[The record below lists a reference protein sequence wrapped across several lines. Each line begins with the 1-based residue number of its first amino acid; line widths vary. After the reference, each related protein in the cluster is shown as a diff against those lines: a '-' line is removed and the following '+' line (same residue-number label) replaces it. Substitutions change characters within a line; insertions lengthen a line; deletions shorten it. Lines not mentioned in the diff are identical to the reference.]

1 MVRSRIYT
9 GEVTHVRNHPAT
21 HVLKYPLYFYAFDLD
36 ELPDLSRNIS
46 FFSYN
51 GFNIASLRDRDYL
64 TGGGSI
70 KQKILSLLKSRGVDK
85 GVERIELLTQARYFG
100 YVFNPVSFYFCFG
113 KKEKVLC
120 VVAEVHNTFGESHVY
135 LLSKPEKTEKG
146 FIEYRHNKEFH
157 VSPFNNL
164 DGHYSFHFSEPGET
178 IDIRILLHREGRKI
192 LTARLTGKS
201 APLTPGNLG
210 AVIRRFP
217 FTTFL
222 TVSRIYREA
231 FKLFFFRK
239 LGYHPKPEPGSEMT
253 IGRLPATFS
262 QKLARRIVEKSFS
275 KIADGFLSVT
285 FPDGSTGS
293 FGDTGAG
300 DTADITVNGYSFF
313 SKVLLNGE
321 IGFGESFMEHG
332 WDSTDPVRLIR
343 FFIRHLGMDEENHV
357 AVKAAGLLLNRLLNR
372 KKRNTLTGSRRNIG
386 EHYDL
391 GNDFFSAFLDKRLVY
406 SCGIFKK
413 KNDTLEQA
421 QLNKIHAIIEKAG
434 IKKGDRVLEIGSGW
448 GGFAVEA
455 AKRTGC
461 HVTTITLS
469 KEQHDYVREL
479 IKKERLESKVNVA
492 LTDYRHVNGTFDKIV
507 SIEMLEAVGH
517 ENYPSYFASL
527 ERLLKPHGSAVI
539 QVITTMDHHYKNYL
553 RRIDWIQKHIFPGGH
568 LPSVTALSESM
579 AAHSRLY
586 IDALENIGPHY
597 GQTLHEWRKRFTA
610 SRERLISLGYDG
622 AFQRKWLYYFYV
634 CESGFDS
641 RIIND
646 VILTLSRPGNS
657 KLSR

>member
-1 MVRSRIYT
+1 M
-9 GEVTHVRNHPAT
+9 HVRNHPAT
-21 HVLKYPLYFYAFDLD
+21 HVLKYPLYFYSFDLD
-36 ELPDLSRNIS
+36 ELPALHRDLR

-64 TGGGSI
+64 TGEGPI
-70 KQKILSLLKSRGVDK
+70 KQKIFSLLKSRGADK
-85 GVERIELLTQARYFG
+85 GVTRILLVTQARYFG

-113 KKEKVLC
+113 NKEKVLC
-120 VVAEVHNTFGESHVY
+120 VVTEVHNTFGESHVY
-135 LLSKPEKTEKG
+135 LLLKPEKTEKG

-164 DGHYSFHFSEPGET
+164 DGHYSFLFSEPGET
-178 IDIRILLHREGRKI
+178 IDIRIVLHREGRKI
-192 LTARLTGKS
+192 LTARLTGEP
-201 APLTPGNLG
+201 APLTAGSLG

-217 FTTFL
+217 LTTLL

-239 LGYHPKPEPGSEMT
+239 LGYHPKPEPGSSMT
-253 IGRLPATFS
+253 IGRLPATLA
-262 QKLARRIVEKSFS
+262 QRMARRVIEKAFS
-275 KIADGFLSVT
+275 GITVGCLSVT
-285 FPDGSTGS
+285 FPDGTTGS
-293 FGDTGAG
+293 FGDTGAS

-313 SKVLLNGE
+313 LKVLWNGE

-332 WDSTDPVRLIR
+332 WDSTDPVKLIR

-357 AVKAAGLLLNRLLNR
+357 AAKATGLLLNRLLNR

-421 QLNKIHAIIEKAG
+421 QLNKIHAIIAKAG

-455 AKRTGC
+455 VKRTGC

-469 KEQHDYVREL
+469 KAQHDYVREL
-479 IKKERLESKVNVA
+479 IKKERLESKVSVE
-492 LTDYRHVNGTFDKIV
+492 LTDYRHISGMFDKIV

-527 ERLLKPHGSAVI
+527 ERLLKPEGAAVI
-539 QVITTMDHHYKNYL
+539 QVITTMDYRYRDYS

-568 LPSVTALSESM
+568 LPSVTVLSESM

-586 IDALENIGPHY
+586 IDALENIGLHY
-597 GQTLHEWRKRFTA
+597 GQTLREWRKRFSA
-610 SRERLISLGYDG
+610 SREPLLSLGYDG
-622 AFQRKWLYYFYV
+622 AFQRKWLYYLMV
-634 CESGFDS
+634 CEAAFDS
-641 RIIND
+641 GVIND
-646 VILTLSRPGNS
+646 VILTLSRPGN
-657 KLSR
+657 KRPVG